1 MTKTKHFTFFEY
13 SNTSGQVF
21 RVPFN
26 TPEEKEKAYKKMFR
40 YYNDDRRMHPLWE
53 ILDLYE
59 DERVPTNPTFVTW
72 EKAKKGHIP
81 SIKKLLKQMWDN
93 DPMLSSFYGKV
104 VKVKA

>member
-13 SNTSGQVF
+13 SNTSGEVF

-26 TPEEKEKAYKKMFR
+26 TPEEKEKAYKKMFK
-40 YYNDDRRMHPLWE
+40 YYNDERRMHPLWE
-53 ILDLYE
+53 ILDLY
-59 DERVPTNPTFVTW
+59 DDYKDTNPLFPDY

-81 SIKKLLKQMWDN
+81 SIKRLLKQMWDN

-104 VKVKA
+104 VKVRA